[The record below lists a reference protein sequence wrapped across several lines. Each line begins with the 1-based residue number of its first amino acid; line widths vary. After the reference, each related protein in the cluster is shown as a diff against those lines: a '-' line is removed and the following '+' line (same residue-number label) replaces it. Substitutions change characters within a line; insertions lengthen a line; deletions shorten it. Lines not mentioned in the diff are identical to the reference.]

1 MMRYRLW
8 SARSIIV
15 APLLAVSLA
24 CGAHPPDGGAT
35 SVPPTGVASS
45 AVPRAAVGTAID
57 DYLAHG
63 AVNLQNIRAVLVSQ
77 RGELLAERYY
87 HSDAAAYAEIQ
98 SATKSVIST
107 LVGIALTKGDL
118 KSLDQTLG
126 ELLPQHR
133 SAISRSAARTTVRQ
147 LLTMTGGWTAF
158 YDADTATPQ
167 LVRRVL
173 AAGPEVDPGTFV
185 YSNVGP
191 HLLSAVLAR
200 ATGLSTLAYAR
211 RELFDPL
218 GITSQPAFE
227 GPIAQR
233 DNPDVVSTNSFRWLR
248 DPDGVHAGPYGLALT
263 ARDMIKIGELW
274 LNGGVWH
281 GRRIL
286 DADYITQA
294 STNQVPE
301 LEGKIRG
308 YGYLWWVTPLATH
321 DAYSASGRYGQLI
334 TVVPDLRAVIVISS
348 RILDDPPSIDDHL
361 AMMDAAIVPRLS

>member
-24 CGAHPPDGGAT
+24 CGAHPPDGSAT

-87 HSDAAAYAEIQ
+87 HSDAAAYAEIH

-133 SAISRSAARTTVRQ
+133 SAMSKSAARTTVRQ

-167 LVRRVL
+167 LVR
-173 AAGPEVDPGTFV
+173 
-185 YSNVGP
+185 
-191 HLLSAVLAR
+191 
-200 ATGLSTLAYAR
+200 
-211 RELFDPL
+211 
-218 GITSQPAFE
+218 
-227 GPIAQR
+227 
-233 DNPDVVSTNSFRWLR
+233 
-248 DPDGVHAGPYGLALT
+248 
-263 ARDMIKIGELW
+263 
-274 LNGGVWH
+274 
-281 GRRIL
+281 
-286 DADYITQA
+286 
-294 STNQVPE
+294 
-301 LEGKIRG
+301 
-308 YGYLWWVTPLATH
+308 
-321 DAYSASGRYGQLI
+321 
-334 TVVPDLRAVIVISS
+334 
-348 RILDDPPSIDDHL
+348 
-361 AMMDAAIVPRLS
+361 